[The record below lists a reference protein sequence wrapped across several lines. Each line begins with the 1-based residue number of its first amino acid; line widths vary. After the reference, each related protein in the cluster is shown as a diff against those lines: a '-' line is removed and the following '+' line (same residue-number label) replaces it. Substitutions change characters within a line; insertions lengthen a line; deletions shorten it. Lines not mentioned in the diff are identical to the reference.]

1 MDKLDRRDIEWIAGN
16 SNWSQE
22 GVSKSLEEGLYSD
35 RTAWR
40 SFLSHAFLGLGVSFT
55 LAGIFFFFAYNWEQ
69 LHRFAKL
76 GLLQGLLLALVLGL
90 LLGTP
95 RPLVKKALLTAASLL
110 IGALYAVHGQV
121 YQSGADAFD
130 LFLAWTL
137 MIALWTLVANFGP
150 LWLLQIALIN
160 TSLILYADQGGPPWL
175 ESELPALLL
184 CLNLIPWAAFELLP
198 QWTGS
203 KPRPQW
209 LVKLLVIYMAVLIV
223 VTLPMQIISDPL
235 DRYWILLM
243 TVIPLLVLGFWYGIR
258 TGRDA
263 ERTGTRR
270 RSVRTLGRP
279 AGRPRGKYPGIH
291 WDKHFSG

>member
-1 MDKLDRRDIEWIAGN
+1 
-16 SNWSQE
+16 
-22 GVSKSLEEGLYSD
+22 
-35 RTAWR
+35 
-40 SFLSHAFLGLGVSFT
+40 VSFT

-258 TGRDA
+258 TGQIFYI
-263 ERTGTRR
+263 
-270 RSVRTLGRP
+270 SCVSFTLIVLIASLMLRISDQGP
-279 AGRPRGKYPGIH
+279 MLLAIGLFLAGSIGLLTKYLIQKQRK
-291 WDKHFSG
+291 WTNQNS